1 MIRAPRA
8 PNVPLS
14 LLFNGTCGS
23 RGGCGAVWPT
33 YQQGV
38 GNWKCVCVWGGGG
51 YVLVCV
57 DGMLC
62 ACMHACVSAT
72 IQPTN
77 LRDNRP
83 NEVDMCQLLT

>member
-1 MIRAPRA
+1 MGH
-8 PNVPLS
+8 V
-14 LLFNGTCGS
+14 
-23 RGGCGAVWPT
+23 
-33 YQQGV
+33 GV
-38 GNWKCVCVWGGGG
+38 GEDVGQYGRPISRVWVIGSVCVCVWGGGG